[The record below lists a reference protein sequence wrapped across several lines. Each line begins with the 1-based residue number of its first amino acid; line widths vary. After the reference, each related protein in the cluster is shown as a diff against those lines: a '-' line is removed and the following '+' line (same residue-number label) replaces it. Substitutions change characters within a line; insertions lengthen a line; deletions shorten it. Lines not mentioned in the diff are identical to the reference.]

1 MEAGW
6 LALKRSMARD
16 IAPEHVLFTL
26 FVLLLLLLLDN
37 AEVLDEVDVVEDRL
51 PVLVAAMVR
60 VQVELDGW
68 ADAGLELSSSPS
80 SSGAT
85 DEDSS
90 HEEIESAPYPPSN
103 GIL

>member
-1 MEAGW
+1 MDAGW

-26 FVLLLLLLLDN
+26 FVLLLLLDN

>member
-1 MEAGW
+1 MDAGW

-26 FVLLLLLLLDN
+26 FVLLLLLDN
-37 AEVLDEVDVVEDRL
+37 AEVLDEVDVVDDRL

>member
-1 MEAGW
+1 MDVGW

-26 FVLLLLLLLDN
+26 FVLLLLDN

-60 VQVELDGW
+60 AVSYTHLT
-68 ADAGLELSSSPS
+68 LP
-80 SSGAT
+80 T
-85 DEDSS
+85 
-90 HEEIESAPYPPSN
+90 
-103 GIL
+103 ILLV

>member
-1 MEAGW
+1 MDAGW

-26 FVLLLLLLLDN
+26 FVLLLLLLDN

-68 ADAGLELSSSPS
+68 ADAGLELSSSAS

>member
-1 MEAGW
+1 MRDAGW

-26 FVLLLLLLLDN
+26 FVLLLLDN